1 MENIEAQAKQ
11 ILIEATKLIEQGWCQ
26 KRYTITQKGIIHYC
40 SIGAVLFAQRDLNFG
55 YSNQLTNIVYEKLWE
70 ALGERINVSEWN
82 DAPERTKEE
91 VVNLFKKAQEI

>member
-40 SIGAVLFAQRDLNFG
+40 SIGAMKVLISISHFM
-55 YSNQLTNIVYEKLWE
+55 
-70 ALGERINVSEWN
+70 
-82 DAPERTKEE
+82 
-91 VVNLFKKAQEI
+91 